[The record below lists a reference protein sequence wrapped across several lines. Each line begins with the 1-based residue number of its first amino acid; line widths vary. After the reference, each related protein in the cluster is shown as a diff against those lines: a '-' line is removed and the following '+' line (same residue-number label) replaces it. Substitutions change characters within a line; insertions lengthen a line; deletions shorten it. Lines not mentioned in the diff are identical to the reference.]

1 MPLMDHWAEVLY
13 KLWDRSH
20 DSCIQY
26 VPSFHLPSSLLI
38 ITSSPSQKQVRIQ
51 LNDDPEQQ
59 VGAPVRPAP
68 SPTPAQQPPST
79 HNHLLHGLTI
89 TDETRM
95 HLALESCS
103 SSHTHTS
110 NVKRFDWLVTDDA
123 DDQLVHVEG
132 WQDVDDVCQCLHFQ
146 AIFFFYTY
154 RINHTQLW
162 RVHGEYRWWSRKI

>member
-1 MPLMDHWAEVLY
+1 MPLTDHWAEVLY
-13 KLWDRSH
+13 KVWDGSH

-79 HNHLLHGLTI
+79 HNHLLHGLII
-89 TDETRM
+89 TDETRT

-103 SSHTHTS
+103 SSHTRTS
-110 NVKRFDWLVTDDA
+110 NVWLVGDWWHWWSVGA
-123 DDQLVHVEG
+123 CRGMARCG
-132 WQDVDDVCQCLHFQ
+132 WCVSVLTFSGY
-146 AIFFFYTY
+146 IFFTP
-154 RINHTQLW
+154 I
-162 RVHGEYRWWSRKI
+162 E